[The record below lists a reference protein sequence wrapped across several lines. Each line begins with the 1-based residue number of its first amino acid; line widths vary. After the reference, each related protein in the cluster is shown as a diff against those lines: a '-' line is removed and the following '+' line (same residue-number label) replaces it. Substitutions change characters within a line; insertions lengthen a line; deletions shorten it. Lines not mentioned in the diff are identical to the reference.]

1 MVKARFP
8 GVVAKRWHSVGDQ
21 VEASASDPVL
31 HVIDPARMQVIAA
44 VPVAALPRI
53 APGRSATVH
62 APGGGDEAATVMTR
76 PTEVDAAN
84 ATASI
89 RLRFARPT
97 RLASGTI
104 VQVDIT
110 AETKTNALVVPAAAI
125 VHDGDEVFVMIAGGD
140 NKAHK
145 RTVTLG
151 LTTHDRA
158 QILTGL
164 QAGDKVIV
172 RGPDGFGALPDG
184 AAITVAK

>member
-1 MVKARFP
+1 
-8 GVVAKRWHSVGDQ
+8 
-21 VEASASDPVL
+21 
-31 HVIDPARMQVIAA
+31 
-44 VPVAALPRI
+44 
-53 APGRSATVH
+53 
-62 APGGGDEAATVMTR
+62 
-76 PTEVDAAN
+76 
-84 ATASI
+84 
-89 RLRFARPT
+89 
-97 RLASGTI
+97 
-104 VQVDIT
+104 
-110 AETKTNALVVPAAAI
+110 
-125 VHDGDEVFVMIAGGD
+125 MIAGGD